1 VTNEGVIDPQRVARD
16 IEALDESQQR
26 LVTDLRS
33 MATVDPATP
42 SELPAWTVGHVL
54 THIARNADSTLRMLA
69 GLPQYWKGIESRVAD
84 IELGAGRSWD
94 ELVDDVATTNEAV
107 IRRLR
112 EVGDWSGTV
121 QSTTAVRPK
130 ATVPEMRRREV
141 EIHHTDLGLGYGF
154 ADLPADFVGFESRRL
169 TMLWQARQPM
179 GLTVIPEAVLSLP
192 EHERLAWLC
201 GRRKLDG
208 VEPAGVL

>member
-1 VTNEGVIDPQRVARD
+1 MIDPQRVARD

-26 LVTDLRS
+26 LVSDLRS
-33 MATVDPATP
+33 MAAVDPATP

-107 IRRLR
+107 IRRVR
-112 EVGDWSGTV
+112 EVSDWSGTV

-141 EIHHTDLGLGYGF
+141 EIHHIDLGLGYGF
-154 ADLPADFVGFESRRL
+154 ADLPADFVGLESRRL

-201 GRRKLDG
+201 GRRALDG